1 MRDDEILQNLQ
12 TRRTRCVVYTRVMGY
27 HRPVESF
34 NVGKKG
40 EHKERIKFKERRKDE
55 TYDTQI

>member
-1 MRDDEILQNLQ
+1 MMNRNEILEKNKDK
-12 TRRTRCVVYTRVMGY
+12 RTKCIVYTRCMGY

-40 EHKERIKFKERRKDE
+40 EHNERIKFKEPCGGCK
-55 TYDTQI
+55 